1 DVLKSKMTPSGPRR
15 RLLIVDDEEAMRL
28 LLAKFVQQDL
38 GAEVTLA
45 GTCEAAVRLARALSY
60 DAILL
65 DLMMPGVGGVEVL
78 RRIRADSA
86 NRSAPVVIVSVLIN
100 DPETGEPLTEQRAKA
115 LGANA
120 IVRKPVD
127 RPSLMAALQAQW
139 SVPDRR
145 VPLTAK

>member
-1 DVLKSKMTPSGPRR
+1 MAASGPRR

-45 GTCEAAVRLARALSY
+45 GTCEAALRLVRAAPY
-60 DAILL
+60 DAIML

-78 RRIRADSA
+78 RQIRGNSA
-86 NRSAPVVIVSVLIN
+86 NRSTPVVIVSVLVN
-100 DPETGEPLTEQRAKA
+100 DPETGEPLTEERARA

-120 IVRKPVD
+120 ILPKPVD
-127 RPSLMAALQAQW
+127 RGSLAATLRAQW
-139 SVPDRR
+139 GR
-145 VPLTAK
+145 A

>member
-1 DVLKSKMTPSGPRR
+1 MTASGPRR

-45 GTCEAAVRLARALSY
+45 GTCEAALRLARAAPY

-78 RRIRADSA
+78 RQIRADSA
-86 NRSAPVVIVSVLIN
+86 NRSTPVVIVSVLVK
-100 DPETGEPLTEQRAKA
+100 DPETGEPLTEQRKA

-120 IVRKPVD
+120 FLPKPVD
-127 RPSLMAALQAQW
+127 RSALAATLRAQW
-139 SVPDRR
+139 VAP
-145 VPLTAK
+145 

>member
-1 DVLKSKMTPSGPRR
+1 MTPSGPRR

-45 GTCEAAVRLARALSY
+45 GTCEAALRLARAVSF

-65 DLMMPGVGGVEVL
+65 DLVMPGVGGVEVL
-78 RRIRADSA
+78 RQIRADSA
-86 NRSAPVVIVSVLIN
+86 NRSAPVVIVSVLVK

-115 LGANA
+115 LGA
-120 IVRKPVD
+120 
-127 RPSLMAALQAQW
+127 PSCASPWIAPRLWPHFERNGAC
-139 SVPDRR
+139 
-145 VPLTAK
+145 LTSGSR

>member
-1 DVLKSKMTPSGPRR
+1 
-15 RLLIVDDEEAMRL
+15 MRL

-45 GTCEAAVRLARALSY
+45 GTCEAALRLARAAPY

-78 RRIRADSA
+78 RQIRADSA
-86 NRSAPVVIVSVLIN
+86 NRSTPVVIVSVLVK
-100 DPETGEPLTEQRAKA
+100 DPETGEPLTEQRKA

-120 IVRKPVD
+120 FLPKPVD
-127 RPSLMAALQAQW
+127 RSALAATLRAQW
-139 SVPDRR
+139 VAP
-145 VPLTAK
+145 